1 MIQGIHFMAPC
12 ISCPLIFMVMIWER
26 IIVTTERMGM
36 IISIRLAASK
46 SKWGTRER
54 SMPRNIK
61 LKSLMLAIWSAL
73 NTLENT
79 SGEDLTA
86 LMMSF

>member
-1 MIQGIHFMAPC
+1 
-12 ISCPLIFMVMIWER
+12 
-26 IIVTTERMGM
+26 MGHPGKVD
-36 IISIRLAASK
+36 AQD
-46 SKWGTRER
+46 
-54 SMPRNIK
+54 IK